1 MERFTRNKALTMLLA
16 TIFLLSLLAL
26 LSNITPIQSRSLFS
40 GSQDTAAANTQI
52 QHTESD
58 LDVPDD
64 EDLVPVSAKPIDAKE
79 WKPKKWGRLS
89 PEIEQAIE
97 YNVRIAGGSG
107 NKKADRILLTAVANQ
122 GMADYTMNWIASL
135 KKCGLDDK
143 FLVFA
148 IDEEMVETMKKAG
161 LGKHVVMIPKDWFH
175 KELSK
180 DFEGWLSDGYTP
192 ITHSK
197 SLVVERLLY
206 TDVTVWFSD
215 VDIVFTSPSI
225 YDYLLMKLNA
235 RKQTET
241 LFSQETEQKII
252 NSGFYIMRP
261 TNTNKRILDASIY
274 IQDTEQNKKPEV
286 TQQRAINRILDD
298 MNLNYQTSS
307 IVLLDLMLFPH
318 GRAYFDRNIP
328 TKYGMT
334 PMIVHANYRKGD
346 NKMKDLKK
354 FGLCFTGICQ
364 TVALSLCPLI
374 GQANGVEPVCYSRN
388 IDLAGN
394 LIFQPATLV
403 IDIVAIVMAAIM
415 IYHIRSKYTAVGRKE
430 IVMFFYLYMITTFLE
445 MLLVTGIIPTSSP
458 VYPWFTAVH
467 IGFMCAT
474 FWCLLLNG
482 FVGFQ
487 FAEDG
492 TPLSLWSIRISSF
505 VIFLLTGFI
514 AIATF
519 KNIGPFNYAS
529 PGALWAFY
537 FIINGVAFIVY
548 VISQIVLVVNTLDDR
563 WPLGDIL
570 FGTAFFIIGQVI
582 LYIFSVVICDQV
594 KHYVDGL
601 FFGSICTL
609 LAVMMVYKY
618 WDSITKEDLEF
629 SVGSKQN
636 VWEVKELLGEDEL
649 SQSYGTTPG
658 GNYQPQQQHQPPQ
671 PQYGQQYSQ
680 QQPQYPY

>member
-1 MERFTRNKALTMLLA
+1 M
-16 TIFLLSLLAL
+16 
-26 LSNITPIQSRSLFS
+26 
-40 GSQDTAAANTQI
+40 
-52 QHTESD
+52 
-58 LDVPDD
+58 
-64 EDLVPVSAKPIDAKE
+64 
-79 WKPKKWGRLS
+79 
-89 PEIEQAIE
+89 
-97 YNVRIAGGSG
+97 
-107 NKKADRILLTAVANQ
+107 
-122 GMADYTMNWIASL
+122 
-135 KKCGLDDK
+135 
-143 FLVFA
+143 
-148 IDEEMVETMKKAG
+148 
-161 LGKHVVMIPKDWFH
+161 
-175 KELSK
+175 
-180 DFEGWLSDGYTP
+180 
-192 ITHSK
+192 
-197 SLVVERLLY
+197 
-206 TDVTVWFSD
+206 
-215 VDIVFTSPSI
+215 VDII
-225 YDYLLMKLNA
+225 YKFEA
-235 RKQTET
+235 
-241 LFSQETEQKII
+241 FS
-252 NSGFYIMRP
+252 
-261 TNTNKRILDASIY
+261 
-274 IQDTEQNKKPEV
+274 
-286 TQQRAINRILDD
+286 
-298 MNLNYQTSS
+298 
-307 IVLLDLMLFPH
+307 
-318 GRAYFDRNIP
+318 
-328 TKYGMT
+328 
-334 PMIVHANYRKGD
+334 
-346 NKMKDLKK
+346 
-354 FGLCFTGICQ
+354 FTGICQ

-374 GQANGVEPVCYSRN
+374 GQENGVEPVCYSRN

-445 MLLVTGIIPTSSP
+445 MLLVTGIIPTSSE

-505 VIFLLTGFI
+505 IIFLLTGFI

-519 KNIGPFNYAS
+519 KNIGPFNYAT

-537 FIINGVAFIVY
+537 FIINGIAFIVY
-548 VISQIVLVVNTLDDR
+548 VISQIILVVNTLDDR

-570 FGTAFFIIGQVI
+570 FGTAFFIVGQVI
-582 LYIFSVVICDQV
+582 LYVFSVVICDQV
-594 KHYVDGL
+594 KHYIDGL

-636 VWEVKELLGEDEL
+636 IWEVKELLGEDEL

-658 GNYQPQQQHQPPQ
+658 KNYQQQQQQHQHQNQPPQ
-671 PQYGQQYSQ
+671 PQYGQQYNQ